1 MSNHTPIPIK
11 VSYTDMDGQLV
22 EKEFGSLYKASKF
35 FSVSIP
41 ILKELSYGGKPKLHE
56 NVPPDLKV
64 ERIPIKPKTP
74 DGEIWHC
81 DICNKDIKSKSKYAH
96 VTTINHVKKTNLS
109 LNQHITLQ
117 DIGDLNNN
125 SLP

>member
-1 MSNHTPIPIK
+1 MGMT
-11 VSYTDMDGQLV
+11 
-22 EKEFGSLYKASKF
+22 
-35 FSVSIP
+35 
-41 ILKELSYGGKPKLHE
+41 PKLHE
-56 NVPPDLKV
+56 KTPQDLKV
-64 ERIPIKPKTP
+64 IRVPISPKLTNDKPK
-74 DGEIWHC
+74 DGNWHC